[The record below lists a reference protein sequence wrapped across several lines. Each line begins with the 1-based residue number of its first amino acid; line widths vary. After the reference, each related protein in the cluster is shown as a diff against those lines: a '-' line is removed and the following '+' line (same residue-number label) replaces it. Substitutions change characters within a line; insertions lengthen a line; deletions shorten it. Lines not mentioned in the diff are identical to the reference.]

1 MNYKKKYS
9 LQRINILSKSITNNI
24 FKKRGFK
31 EAKILTNWQ
40 DVVGDEIG
48 SYTIPESLTQNKL
61 LIVRCKSSH
70 ALEFQ
75 YAIPKIIDRITL
87 TMGYK
92 AVNEIRIKQ
101 GTVENEEKAI
111 IIKKNKLS
119 TKESEELKLIL
130 SKVKNKELKKNLNN
144 FTKSFFSKIE

>member
-1 MNYKKKYS
+1 MNFKKKYS
-9 LQRINILSKSITNNI
+9 LQRINILTKSITNDI

-75 YAIPKIIDRITL
+75 YVIPKIIDRITL

-101 GTVENEEKAI
+101 GTIENEKKAV

-119 TKESEELKLIL
+119 TKEDEELKSIL
-130 SKVKNKELKKNLNN
+130 SKVKNKKLKSNLNN
-144 FTKSFFSKIE
+144 FAKSFFSKIK

>member
-9 LQRINILSKSITNNI
+9 LQRINILSKSITDNI

-31 EAKILTNWQ
+31 ETKILTNWQ
-40 DVVGDEIG
+40 DVVGDEIA
-48 SYTIPESLTQNKL
+48 SYTVPESLTLNKL

-101 GTVENEEKAI
+101 GTVENEEKTI

-119 TKESEELKLIL
+119 TKESKELKSIL